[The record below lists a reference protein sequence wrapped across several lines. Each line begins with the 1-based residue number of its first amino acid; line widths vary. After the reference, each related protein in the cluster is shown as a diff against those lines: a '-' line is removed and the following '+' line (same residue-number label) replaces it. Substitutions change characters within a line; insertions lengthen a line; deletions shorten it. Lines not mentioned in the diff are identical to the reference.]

1 MGPKTPRATDLT
13 KQSDQHKGR
22 GYVTLLPDL
31 TKYMWNFTAN
41 PHLLSQEQGHST
53 PVISVWPQGHWAQ
66 AANIQK
72 LSKNSKVPCAYR
84 HVFIITVKLINAC
97 VFFCASGPGRGT
109 KDTEMNWPDLHSL
122 RGRIREATGASHSK
136 ETSTTL
142 EGPEARDGPPE
153 EGNM

>member
-1 MGPKTPRATDLT
+1 MSHRSHKAERPTQGQGLCHIAAGPDKIRVEFHCKSPPAEPGMGAQYTCDQCLASGALGPGGKYT
-13 KQSDQHKGR
+13 KVVKELESPLCVQ
-22 GYVTLLPDL
+22 T
-31 TKYMWNFTAN
+31 
-41 PHLLSQEQGHST
+41 
-53 PVISVWPQGHWAQ
+53 
-66 AANIQK
+66 
-72 LSKNSKVPCAYR
+72 
-84 HVFIITVKLINAC
+84 HVFIITVKLINSC
-97 VFFCASGPGRGT
+97 VFFCASGPERGT